1 MYFHRIS
8 THFSIFISVPNIYI
22 TEFTKSKQCNAL
34 FDIVLFFPTQTQKK
48 TFFSNYKLILI
59 FFFFTE
65 NDPGTHDFVFYEP
78 ELTEEEKMQL
88 PLEKEFVTDQPIPQE
103 QEINQDQ
110 QVYDAESQE
119 FQFVQ
124 DQAQHD
130 HVHGHEEFNQD
141 TNKEELGVLYETS
154 LHYLESLKYFV
165 SFLKKIPHEKCYI
178 LKLNFSEKRYN
189 AIFY

>member
-1 MYFHRIS
+1 
-8 THFSIFISVPNIYI
+8 
-22 TEFTKSKQCNAL
+22 
-34 FDIVLFFPTQTQKK
+34 
-48 TFFSNYKLILI
+48 
-59 FFFFTE
+59 
-65 NDPGTHDFVFYEP
+65 
-78 ELTEEEKMQL
+78 MQL

-130 HVHGHEEFNQD
+130 HVHEEFNQD
-141 TNKEELGVLYETS
+141 PNKEELGVLYETS

-165 SFLKKIPHEKCYI
+165 SLKFLEQNPNN
-178 LKLNFSEKRYN
+178 LQFLVLAN
-189 AIFY
+189 